1 MHLHK
6 DMKRDRGGGGWE
18 KKGHVKETPKTQVYI
33 HTGKKGSNLRRRLN
47 IHTHARETLS
57 SSFPRKRNHH
67 SFHGDSKVFILPLSL
82 N

>member
-33 HTGKKGSNLRRRLN
+33 HTGKKGSNLRQL
-47 IHTHARETLS
+47 
-57 SSFPRKRNHH
+57 
-67 SFHGDSKVFILPLSL
+67 DV
-82 N
+82 